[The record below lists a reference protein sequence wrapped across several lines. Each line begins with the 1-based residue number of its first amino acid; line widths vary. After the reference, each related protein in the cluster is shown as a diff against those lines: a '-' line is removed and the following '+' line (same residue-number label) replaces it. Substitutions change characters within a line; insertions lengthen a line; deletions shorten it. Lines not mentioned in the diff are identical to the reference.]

1 MRCLALAQAWR
12 TLGGEAV
19 FLFSRPDPVLRAVL
33 AGRGVAGVAL
43 AGPDAGRQDIEETLA
58 LACRTA
64 ASWIVLDGYRFGA
77 DWTARLAASA
87 AARVLVV
94 DDLAREPAYRADLLL
109 NHNPWAEAS
118 LYAGRIAPGAVL
130 AGPEYTLLRPEF
142 LAQRRQGQAVAASA
156 SRLLVTFGATGGSG
170 LVEKTLKA
178 LESPALGGL
187 ETRLVAGHLR
197 RDGLALDVA
206 GLKRRLGLRVLEHVD
221 DMAEVMAW
229 ADLALAS
236 AGSTAWELMLLGVP
250 SLLTVIADNQ
260 LGVAQYA
267 ASVGAARNLGRQEV
281 LDAPRLAA
289 ALTALAGDAQARQAM
304 RLAGQGRLDGQGA
317 LRTARRML
325 AIAA

>member
-12 TLGGEAV
+12 ALGGEAV

-33 AGRGVAGVAL
+33 AGRGLAGYAL

-58 LACRTA
+58 LARKTQA
-64 ASWIVLDGYRFGA
+64 VWIVLDGYRFTA
-77 DWTARLAASA
+77 DWIARLGAAA

-142 LAQRRQGQAVAASA
+142 LAKRRQGQAVAASA

-178 LESPALGGL
+178 LVSPALSGL

-206 GLKRRLGLRVLEHVD
+206 GLRRLDLHVLEHVD

-236 AGSTAWELMLLGVP
+236 AGTTAWELMLLGVP

-260 LGVAQYA
+260 FGVAQYA

-281 LDAPRLAA
+281 LDAPGLAA
-289 ALTALAGDAQARQAM
+289 ALAALAGDAEARQAM

-317 LRTARRML
+317 LRTVRRML
-325 AIAA
+325 AISA